1 MAILKSIEHMYQA
14 LAGDSILAKLGIS
27 LGAVIAGY
35 IMPIVGLLVACFTLS
50 TVDLFYGIKVAHKQR
65 QKITSDK
72 TWHGTIA
79 KIFDEFIII
88 LLARIL
94 EFTILGTEG
103 VFVLTGGIT
112 AIIGL
117 TELWSILENLN
128 TLDPNGPWRALGKFL
143 KKKGEDYTGITLDNN
158 EHSDNQTGDN
168 SSKLDK
174 ESLQNAN

>member
-14 LAGDSILAKLGIS
+14 VAGDSILGKIGIS
-27 LGAVIAGY
+27 LGAALTGY
-35 IMPIVGLLVACFTLS
+35 IAPIIGLLVSCFALT
-50 TVDLFYGIKVAHKQR
+50 TVDLIYGIKVAHKQR

-79 KIFDEFIII
+79 KILDEFVII

-128 TLDPNGPWRALGKFL
+128 TLDPNGPWKALGRFL
-143 KKKGEDYTGITLDNN
+143 KKKGEDYTGINIKED
-158 EHSDNQTGDN
+158 EHSENNKVDN
-168 SSKLDK
+168 
-174 ESLQNAN
+174 E

>member
-1 MAILKSIEHMYQA
+1 MAFLKSIEHMYQA
-14 LAGDSILAKLGIS
+14 LAGDSILSKIGIS
-27 LGAVIAGY
+27 FGALLTGY
-35 IMPIVGLLVACFTLS
+35 LAPIVGLLVACFTLT
-50 TVDLFYGIKVAHKQR
+50 TVDLIYGLKVANKQK

-79 KIFDEFIII
+79 KVFDEFIII

-128 TLDPNGPWRALGKFL
+128 TLDPNGPWRALGRFL
-143 KKKGEDYTGITLDNN
+143 KKKGEDYTGINLNEN
-158 EHSDNQTGDN
+158 EHSDIKTGED
-168 SSKLDK
+168 STKLDK
-174 ESLQNAN
+174 EPLQNVN